1 MANNLLPRSAS
12 LRRFVA
18 HGSRPAL
25 QVLVAAAFLFAV
37 PQGDIMG
44 ADTPGSP
51 DQIGSAQTSTA
62 GTRVVHPASVDEAIA
77 LVRRSGRSVVMF
89 AGFSGAGYDDPRAV
103 ERVIVQVLDAFNPA
117 STVIAAG
124 ATPEGIGAAYALAK
138 QRGFATI
145 GIVSAVAE
153 KEGAAFSPAV
163 DVVYVIADDTWG
175 GLGADGRLSPTSS
188 AIVGAADE
196 MIAIG
201 GGEIARDEMVAAR
214 ALGKRVRYFAADM
227 NHAAAI
233 TKAREK
239 RQADPIDFRGALA
252 PHFDAETKP
261 TAAQPK

>member
-1 MANNLLPRSAS
+1 
-12 LRRFVA
+12 
-18 HGSRPAL
+18 
-25 QVLVAAAFLFAV
+25 
-37 PQGDIMG
+37 MG

-51 DQIGSAQTSTA
+51 EQVGSAPAPSA
-62 GTRVVHPASVDEAIA
+62 GTRVVHPASADEAIA

-89 AGFSGAGYDDPRAV
+89 AGFSGAGYDDPGAV
-103 ERVIVQVLDAFNPA
+103 ERVIAHVLDAFKPA
-117 STVIAAG
+117 STVVGAG
-124 ATPEGIGAAYALAK
+124 ATPEGIGVVYALAK

-145 GIVSAVAE
+145 GIVSAIAE
-153 KEGAAFSPAV
+153 KEGATFSPAV

-214 ALGKRVRYFAADM
+214 ALGKHLRYFAADM

-233 TKAREK
+233 AKARAK
-239 RQADPIDFRGALA
+239 READPTDFRGALA
-252 PHFDAETKP
+252 AHFGAENKP
-261 TAAQPK
+261 AAAQPK